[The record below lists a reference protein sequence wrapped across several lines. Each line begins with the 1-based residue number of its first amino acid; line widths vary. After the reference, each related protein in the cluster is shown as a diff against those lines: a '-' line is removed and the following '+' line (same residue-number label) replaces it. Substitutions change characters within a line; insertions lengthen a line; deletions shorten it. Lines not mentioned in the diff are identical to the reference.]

1 MYELVEKLLLL
12 KTGTVRTTDGIKS
25 RVRTVRQNFVDNNQR
40 DPFVLEQW
48 DRQLVDTWLTGRGV
62 QRNRIED
69 LIKIDDATNDIIDKV
84 GVGVPLGSAW

>member
-1 MYELVEKLLLL
+1 MPGDRYTPAEDVIIFYFLSRGAMYELVEKLLLL

-48 DRQLVDTWLTGRGV
+48 DRQLVDTWLTGSAAQNGRGV
-62 QRNRIED
+62 A
-69 LIKIDDATNDIIDKV
+69 KK
-84 GVGVPLGSAW
+84 